1 MAKKRYGKKAS
12 EKIGRVMREFYG
24 KKLHS
29 GGSGKTVT
37 DPKQAKA
44 IAISEARER
53 GYKVPK
59 KKK

>member
-1 MAKKRYGKKAS
+1 MSRYSKKAS
-12 EKIGRVMREFYG
+12 KKIGRVMKEFY
-24 KKLHS
+24 KKGLKS

-44 IAISEARER
+44 IALSEARER

>member
-1 MAKKRYGKKAS
+1 MAKKKYSKKAS
-12 EKIGRVMREFYG
+12 EKKG
-24 KKLHS
+24 

-44 IAISEARER
+44 IALSEARER